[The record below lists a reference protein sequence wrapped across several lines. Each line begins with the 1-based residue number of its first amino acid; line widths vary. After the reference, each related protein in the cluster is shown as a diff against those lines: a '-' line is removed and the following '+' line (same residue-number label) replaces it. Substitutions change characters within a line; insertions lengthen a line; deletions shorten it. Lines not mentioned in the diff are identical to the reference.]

1 MVDYK
6 YTGPER
12 RVKNGNGTGVTWKW
26 IAGAMMAVTTLI
38 SGAWLTANSN
48 EITGLK
54 LAQQSDRKEQQEMKT
69 EVGVI
74 KEKAR
79 RIEEDVK
86 DVKEQQKEQGKKL
99 DDTNRKL
106 DELLRRSR

>member
-1 MVDYK
+1 MKD
-6 YTGPER
+6 
-12 RVKNGNGTGVTWKW
+12 GNGSITWKW
-26 IAGAMMAVTTLI
+26 AAAGMMTVSTLL
-38 SGAWLTANSN
+38 GAAWMNSN
-48 EITGLK
+48 TTK
-54 LAQQSDRKEQQEMKT
+54 LIAIEASQLSDRKETQDMKT

-86 DVKEQQKEQGKKL
+86 DVKDQQKEQGKKQDEQGKKL
-99 DDTNRKL
+99 DETNRKL